1 MEKLSGGEWTVCLC
15 LRLQWENKGIFILFN
30 VHENELVDA
39 ILTHWI
45 VIFVWNIV
53 MLLNQNN
60 VCFLMS
66 VRLMESCFFLFVFLH
81 WTTNDRTWVARCR
94 ICRGKWISWQTHNQI
109 KGTLNGDSAVL
120 LNLNFICILKVACVT
135 GVLTPRMSLLLNSL
149 WILFCFE
156 KGEQSAHTVL
166 HYCCY

>member
-39 ILTHWI
+39 HWI

-53 MLLNQNN
+53 MLLNQKN

-66 VRLMESCFFLFVFLH
+66 CKVNGKLLFCLFF
-81 WTTNDRTWVARCR
+81 
-94 ICRGKWISWQTHNQI
+94 
-109 KGTLNGDSAVL
+109 
-120 LNLNFICILKVACVT
+120 CIE
-135 GVLTPRMSLLLNSL
+135 PRMTELQLQDAESAEVNGSADR
-149 WILFCFE
+149 E
-156 KGEQSAHTVL
+156 KPGYIWSGV
-166 HYCCY
+166 

>member
-66 VRLMESCFFLFVFLH
+66 VRLMESCFFGLFF
-81 WTTNDRTWVARCR
+81 
-94 ICRGKWISWQTHNQI
+94 
-109 KGTLNGDSAVL
+109 
-120 LNLNFICILKVACVT
+120 CIE
-135 GVLTPRMSLLLNSL
+135 PRMTELELQDAESAEVNGSADR
-149 WILFCFE
+149 E
-156 KGEQSAHTVL
+156 KPGYIWSGV
-166 HYCCY
+166 